1 MAPSKRGFSLIE
13 LMVAIFILSSSLLL
27 ILGLFTFLFNSSRK
41 GIDLTAGVA
50 AAELM
55 MEEYLYKNSEGA
67 SSIYYDT
74 LGKTVSDSKT
84 INGVKFHCDIA
95 ISAPA
100 GNLRKVDATVYWWVN
115 ADGSPVESKKYL
127 VQKEDGTFQEVT
139 TDRGFVAE
147 YGATKTK
154 LTKLL
159 FLTGE

>member
-1 MAPSKRGFSLIE
+1 MVSSKRGFSLVE

-27 ILGLFTFLFNSSRK
+27 IIGLFTFLFNSSRK

-55 MEEYLYKNSEGA
+55 MEEYLYRGA
-67 SSIYYDT
+67 SDIYNSTAPSFYAQDRA
-74 LGKTVSDSKT
+74 
-84 INGVKFHCDIA
+84 INGVNFHCEIV
-95 ISAPA
+95 ISEPK
-100 GNLRKVDATVYWWVN
+100 GNLRKVDATIYWWVN

-139 TDRGFVAE
+139 TGKGYVAE

>member
-1 MAPSKRGFSLIE
+1 MVSSKRGFSLVE

-27 ILGLFTFLFNSSRK
+27 IIGLFTFLFNSSRK

-55 MEEYLYKNSEGA
+55 MEEYLYRGA
-67 SSIYYDT
+67 SDIYNSTTGEFYAQDRA
-74 LGKTVSDSKT
+74 
-84 INGVKFHCDIA
+84 INGVNFHCEIVV
-95 ISAPA
+95 SSPV

-139 TDRGFVAE
+139 TGKGYVAE